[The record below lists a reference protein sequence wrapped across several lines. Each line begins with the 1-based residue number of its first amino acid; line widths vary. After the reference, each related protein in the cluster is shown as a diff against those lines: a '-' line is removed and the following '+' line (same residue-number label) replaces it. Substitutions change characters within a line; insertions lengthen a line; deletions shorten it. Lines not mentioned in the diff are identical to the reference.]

1 MTNSS
6 LWSTQTS
13 VHRAQNILF
22 DENYNITC
30 IIDWSLCSTVPLA
43 TLITHP
49 PLPSRSYEVEAAE
62 REAFE
67 QAFEEEQRKANST
80 GDLMPLLR
88 SSQLRRVFNRFL
100 HKDGRVDDWS
110 RFQKLFES
118 KYGSVDMREYFK
130 QRKNDL
136 LSTSKIHSIER
147 A

>member
-1 MTNSS
+1 MAD
-6 LWSTQTS
+6 LISTTIVS
-13 VHRAQNILF
+13 NFGIA
-22 DENYNITC
+22 
-30 IIDWSLCSTVPLA
+30 
-43 TLITHP
+43 
-49 PLPSRSYEVEAAE
+49 LPSRSYEVGAAE

-80 GDLMPLLR
+80 SDLMSLLR

-118 KYGSVDMREYFK
+118 KYGLVDMRGYFK